1 MDIQRYFK
9 NLEIIYANEAI
20 LQGPIKR
27 CYMCCGYGHH
37 YWRCTNKEAIPYEE
51 HVRIIAAYENQ
62 QDGNYEDVFDNHV
75 KDEDDVF
82 VEEPAS
88 NAQKESHYNDSFLI
102 HDDFVD
108 EVVIEKATLEVIYST
123 EVISIEYYPLFN
135 EGKSYLLSEVCL
147 KQVFTGN
154 GIMFRKLHDE
164 VPTNSGRNF
173 IIGGFLNFPFDPG
186 ILL

>member
-27 CYMCCGYGHH
+27 CYMCCGYGHQ

-82 VEEPAS
+82 VKGPAS
-88 NAQKESHYNDSFLI
+88 NAQEESHYNDSSLI
-102 HDDFVD
+102 QDDLVD
-108 EVVIEKATLEVIYST
+108 EVVIEEATPEVIYSK
-123 EVISIEYYPLFN
+123 EVISIEYYPLFGK
-135 EGKSYLLSEVCL
+135 GKSYLISEIYL
-147 KQVFTGN
+147 KQVLTRN
-154 GIMFRKLHDE
+154 DIMFRKLHNE
-164 VPTNSGRNF
+164 VSTNSGRNL
-173 IIGGFLNFPFDPG
+173 IIGGFSNFPFDPG
-186 ILL
+186 IL

>member
-37 YWRCTNKEAIPYEE
+37 YWRCTNKEDIPYEE

-75 KDEDDVF
+75 KDDDVF
-82 VEEPAS
+82 VEEPTS
-88 NAQKESHYNDSFLI
+88 KAQEDSILIDSLLSCESFFEKDVVEDATLGDICFKEVVSSEYYHLISDGESHPI
-102 HDDFVD
+102 I
-108 EVVIEKATLEVIYST
+108 EVYVKKVLLKVIT
-123 EVISIEYYPLFN
+123 F
-135 EGKSYLLSEVCL
+135 
-147 KQVFTGN
+147 
-154 GIMFRKLHDE
+154 FRTVQKE
-164 VPTNSGRNF
+164 VPTYSGKNLT
-173 IIGGFLNFPFDPG
+173 IGGFLNFPFDPG